1 MMNDQPLNPGSVLV
15 VDDTLGNLR
24 LLGSLLGEEGYDV
37 RPVSSGRQALQAVEH
52 DLPDLILLDV
62 NMPVMDG
69 YEVCRRLRETAHAK
83 TVPVIFVTAW
93 TDRAY
98 MVKAFEVGGTD
109 YVTKPFLFEEVL
121 ARVRTHITLKRT
133 REALAERDA
142 RVRELEELLSARAP
156 K

>member
-1 MMNDQPLNPGSVLV
+1 MMSDQSANPGSVLV

-69 YEVCRRLRETAHAK
+69 YEVCRRLRETEHAR

-121 ARVRTHITLKRT
+121 ARVRTHIALSRT
-133 REALAERDA
+133 RAALAERDA
-142 RVRELEELLSARAP
+142 RVRELEALLSTRGL